1 MGIQP
6 SELEKMTEHKKNLY
20 YCFALARKNRELE
33 LQGIEHKNMENA
45 HQPTMEFPDDFVS
58 NMQLKQIKE
67 DFEEVE

>member
-33 LQGIEHKNMENA
+33 LQGTGHETLENA
-45 HQPTMEFPDDFVS
+45 HQPTMEFPDSFVS
-58 NMQLKQIKE
+58 NMHLKQIKE
-67 DFEEVE
+67 DFEIVE